1 MQQQTTQ
8 QQQSGQQM
16 AQPQFTFEGGHLVMY
31 HKEATGLQ
39 TKDATVND
47 ADRMTDVL
55 NTEKHLTTE
64 YNVAMNEASHDAL
77 YQVLKKNADTC
88 HQLER
93 QLFNVMFKKGWYKL
107 PVADAQSVAAAFNK
121 FQQYK
126 SQYPFPQ
133 KSQQQ
138 QQSASQGVTS
148 QISATTQTPTATR
161 TAQVSVKSTGSS
173 TQASVNASTKTPA
186 GTATTTISNTAQMAG
201 GANPDQAIQQK
212 VSQVLGEAER
222 GQIPTGYTGH

>member
-1 MQQQTTQ
+1 MQQQTS

-126 SQYPFPQ
+126 AQYPFPQ

-138 QQSASQGVTS
+138 QQQQQQQTVSSQV
-148 QISATTQTPTATR
+148 SATMQTPTATR
-161 TAQVSVKSTGSS
+161 TAQVSVRSTG
-173 TQASVNASTKTPA
+173 TNTTASANTSAQTAA
-186 GTATTTISNTAQMAG
+186 GTTNTSTTAKTAGAT
-201 GANPDQAIQQK
+201 NPDQAIQQQ
-212 VSQVLGEAER
+212 VSQVLSAAEQ
-222 GQIPTGYTGH
+222 GKAPTSYTGH